1 MYGVGTGFDYD
12 AGDPVV
18 PLDPGVQDM
27 DEWWFRGPQ
36 ARALKPQNGSV
47 MELPA
52 GGTAAVE
59 IACNVAW
66 TSYGSRTTNP
76 SDLLSACPD
85 NYGAYHTGDPTG
97 PLDDD
102 LLSGCALAVAYKSD
116 IDEVG
121 WDDLVVFSTNQTCVR
136 QKVTT
141 FDSGCLHVQKE
152 DASAPAGFDCTF
164 THVNPSLSRPLLS
177 PVDPVFCPAGNTTC
191 KPAHGAK
198 RPLYAYNSP
207 SNVVWEGNDARPGY
221 HASWSFTLDGAQD
234 DIFQEEEK
242 DSLQMSGW
250 PFHSSDCALHN
261 VLHENTAA
269 SIEIDALVA
278 ATRVLG
284 AAQFVDLAKP
294 PTSFQILLTS

>member
-1 MYGVGTGFDYD
+1 MSIWHPSMYGVGTGFDYD

-141 FDSGCLHVQKE
+141 FD
-152 DASAPAGFDCTF
+152 
-164 THVNPSLSRPLLS
+164 
-177 PVDPVFCPAGNTTC
+177 
-191 KPAHGAK
+191 
-198 RPLYAYNSP
+198 
-207 SNVVWEGNDARPGY
+207 
-221 HASWSFTLDGAQD
+221 
-234 DIFQEEEK
+234 
-242 DSLQMSGW
+242 
-250 PFHSSDCALHN
+250 LHN